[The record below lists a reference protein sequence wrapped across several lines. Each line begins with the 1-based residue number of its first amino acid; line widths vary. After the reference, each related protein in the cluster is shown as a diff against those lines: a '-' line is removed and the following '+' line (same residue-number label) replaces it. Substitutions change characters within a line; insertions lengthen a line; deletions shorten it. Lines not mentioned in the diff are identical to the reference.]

1 MLFKLALAF
10 IYAAAAAV
18 ADDPGATTSAAQAP
32 PEWAVAST
40 MQLTLTLHSSKPSAQ
55 LPVVPSTTHIGLNQS
70 SNALQVC
77 IVSDAPSRPLHLPW
91 HSPSLHILII
101 VGYLCVGKH
110 GRDQP

>member
-1 MLFKLALAF
+1 MLFKLALAL

-32 PEWAVAST
+32 PEWAAAST

-55 LPVVPSTTHIGLNQS
+55 FPVVPSTTHIGLNQS

-77 IVSDAPSRPLHLPW
+77 IVSNDPGGHLT
-91 HSPSLHILII
+91 HT
-101 VGYLCVGKH
+101 CH
-110 GRDQP
+110 GIAHDFLD